1 MDTSRSLETVKLNY
15 KKLGSGQPLI
25 ILHGLFGSLDNWMTL
40 AKQWSTEYEVWLV
53 DQRNHGKSP
62 HTNEHTYQHMA
73 ADLARFI
80 KDHEIEQSII
90 LGHSMGGKTAM
101 EYALLEG
108 SSVQK
113 LVVVDIAPVSYK
125 VHHWEIIEA
134 LASVKLESVS
144 SRKDAET
151 QLKKSIESFGIR
163 QFLLK
168 NLSRIADEHYE
179 WKFNLPVL
187 KQTIKLI
194 SEYPCQEGVYHE
206 SSLFVKGSESAYI
219 KEAYQASIKQKFPV
233 SKIVSIEGA
242 GHWVHAE
249 APVEFKNTVDTFLK
263 ES

>member
-1 MDTSRSLETVKLNY
+1 MDTSRSIETVKLNY

-40 AKQWSTEYEVWLV
+40 AKKWSTEYEVWLL

-62 HTNEHTYQHMA
+62 HTDEHTYQHMA
-73 ADLARFI
+73 ADLASFI
-80 KDHEIEQSII
+80 KEHGIEQPII

-108 SSVQK
+108 SLVQK

-125 VHHWEIIEA
+125 VHHWDIIEA
-134 LASVKLESVS
+134 LASVDLSSVT

-151 QLKKSIESFGIR
+151 QLKKSIDSFGIR

-168 NLSRIADEHYE
+168 NLNRLADEHYE

-187 KQTIKLI
+187 KETIKLI
-194 SEYPCQEGVYHE
+194 SEYPCRDGVYHE

-219 KEAYQASIKQKFPV
+219 KDAYLASIKNKFPR
-233 SKIVSIEGA
+233 SKIVSIQGA

-249 APVEFKNTVDTFLK
+249 AADELKSKVDAFLK